1 MKIHTNLKG
10 KNARVL
16 QKGQIMSSYTYKKS
30 YIKRERKLRTRK
42 RGILGNK
49 GKIPGLSANIKRA
62 FRCGVFPKREM
73 CCNIDRWEPVL
84 TRPGNHPF

>member
-1 MKIHTNLKG
+1 
-10 KNARVL
+10 
-16 QKGQIMSSYTYKKS
+16 MSSYTY
-30 YIKRERKLRTRK
+30 IKNHVKRVRERRTRK

-73 CCNIDRWEPVL
+73 CCNIDR
-84 TRPGNHPF
+84 